1 MLINRANLSTLFN
14 AFNAAFTR
22 GFGGAETAY
31 ERIAMK
37 VPSGATEETYGWLG
51 QFPRMREWVGD
62 RIVQNLSAQTYTVK
76 NRKFENTV
84 SVDRDAIED
93 DRYGVFTPIMEELG
107 RAASEHPDELVF
119 SLLKQGFAT
128 VCYDGQYFFDTDH
141 PVVGSDG
148 AVQSYSNSQGG
159 TGTPWFL
166 LDTSRAVKPIVY
178 QERVPYRLTALTEE
192 NDEQVFWNDTYV
204 YGVRSRCNVG
214 FGLWQLAFGSKQ
226 PLDRVGYAAAR
237 AAMMAF
243 KGDQGRPLGV
253 RPTLLVVPPSLEG
266 AARDIIVADTLDGG
280 GTNPWKGSAEL
291 VVTPWLA

>member
-178 QERVPYRLTALTEE
+178 QERVPYRLTALTE
-192 NDEQVFWNDTYV
+192 
-204 YGVRSRCNVG
+204 
-214 FGLWQLAFGSKQ
+214 
-226 PLDRVGYAAAR
+226 
-237 AAMMAF
+237 
-243 KGDQGRPLGV
+243 
-253 RPTLLVVPPSLEG
+253 
-266 AARDIIVADTLDGG
+266 
-280 GTNPWKGSAEL
+280 
-291 VVTPWLA
+291 